1 MRGGTED
8 FTETEGYFY
17 MFFNHTDD
25 LKDAVFISGNYP
37 NVLLQAPGTSL
48 KAEWSS
54 KLTKKSPRT
63 HGPPRHL

>member
-1 MRGGTED
+1 
-8 FTETEGYFY
+8 